1 MMADNFCIFI
11 PTSMANLLL
20 KPTPFYSIG
29 AFYWIDRGSQPARE
43 NKG

>member
-1 MMADNFCIFI
+1 MKADNFCISI
-11 PTSMANLLL
+11 PISMANLSL

-29 AFYWIDRGSQPARE
+29 AFYWIDRGSQASRE